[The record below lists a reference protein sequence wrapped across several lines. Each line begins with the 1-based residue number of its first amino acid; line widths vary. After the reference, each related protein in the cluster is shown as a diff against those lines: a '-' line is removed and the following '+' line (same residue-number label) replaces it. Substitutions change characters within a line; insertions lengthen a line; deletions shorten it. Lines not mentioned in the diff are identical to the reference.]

1 MEKHET
7 RYSSRL
13 SRCYRALCLRAY
25 LPDPL
30 DDQGRHAA
38 RRNLLEL
45 PSVFHW
51 EAETRRHRRPRGAL
65 QQEICQRS
73 RRCWQ
78 EVTAKYPLDLC
89 ADRFSPVRFFFLP
102 FVQPT
107 D

>member
-30 DDQGRHAA
+30 DDQGRNAA
-38 RRNLLEL
+38 RRNLLKL
-45 PSVFHW
+45 PSVLHW
-51 EAETRRHRRPRGAL
+51 EAETCRHRRPRGAL

-73 RRCWQ
+73 GRCWQ
-78 EVTAKYPLDLC
+78 EVTAKDLIRFMRGPVLAGPLL
-89 ADRFSPVRFFFLP
+89 FSAFCS
-102 FVQPT
+102 T